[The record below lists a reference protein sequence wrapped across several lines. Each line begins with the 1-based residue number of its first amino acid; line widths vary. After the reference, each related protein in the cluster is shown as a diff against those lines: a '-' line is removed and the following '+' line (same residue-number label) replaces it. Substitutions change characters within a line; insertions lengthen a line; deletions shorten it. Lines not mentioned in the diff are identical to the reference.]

1 MINLHAPEFLL
12 LAVPLAY
19 SFARWGGFQPAW
31 LWSLPIAAWIG
42 LQAFVTGLLPWWSQL
57 WLIVPLAL
65 FLRPWLRRTGVTG
78 GIRFTVVCL
87 LLFGLT
93 GPTWDLGGDGIDVI
107 LVADRSRSMP
117 QGAHRNILELIQN
130 VERNRGLGDRVA
142 VVTFGSTAQVE
153 HRLSATDDLAAYK
166 MQIRPDGSDLNDAL
180 LAALN
185 QVDPNRPARVLVLSD
200 GESNGAS
207 PLSAARR
214 ARELGVPIDFRL
226 YERARAGDAA
236 VRSISLPQTVSPRE
250 PFQFSVE
257 LYADR
262 DVEGTL
268 SVLRDGQVIAKREGP
283 FLTGTNRLNFRDL
296 IEAGGIHNYS
306 AQLEVADDPLA
317 ENNTGAGLV
326 RVDAGPRILVL
337 TSDGAE
343 GNLVGAL
350 KSARLPVDVAV
361 AGQHPL
367 TQDALDP
374 YRAVVIENVPAKELG
389 RLKMERLA
397 QFVEDLGGGLM
408 LTGGQRSFGVG
419 GYFNSPLDDV
429 LPVSMEIR
437 DEHRKTRV
445 AIAIALDRSGS
456 MAVSVAGGK
465 TKMDLANLGTAD
477 CVRLLSPGDSVAV
490 IAVDSSP
497 HVIQKL
503 VDVEDPE
510 AIASRALKIESMG
523 GGIFVYEALVA
534 AGNELMKAEQ
544 LTKHIILFSDAA
556 DSEEPG
562 NYESLLKKYESAG
575 ITVSVI
581 GLGTKSDV
589 DAKLLQDIAKRGS
602 GNIMFTTDPKE
613 LPRLFTEDT
622 MSVARSSFIEQDPET
637 QPAGIPG
644 SPLADAVLLGNLNL
658 GGFPTTGGYNLSY
671 LKPDATAAVVSADEY
686 AAPWAA
692 FWYKGLGRCAAVTLE
707 VDGEFSGQ
715 FGRWESYDDFLVTHA
730 RWLLGGDDPED
741 VFVDI
746 VRQGQDALIT
756 VELDPNRLG
765 KGSGE
770 KPELVVVPPGTERSE
785 PINPDFTWVGP
796 DTLEGRFRMD
806 RTGNWRT
813 LVKTRGQQIKRG
825 PAVTLPYS
833 PEFDPRDGLPLG
845 KEILAEVADLSGGI
859 ERTDVLSVL
868 KNPPRSSRTS
878 SLLPWLFVL
887 GLTLLVLEI
896 AGRRLSL
903 WERLTDAAA
912 ASVPKSVSPRGWLP
926 TWRLS
931 IPSASKRQAAKRT
944 SATAAGASQGAPAE
958 AAPVARPPEKSP
970 SPSEPSR
977 PAADVFA
984 AAKQKAKRR
993 LK

>member
-1 MINLHAPEFLL
+1 MIHLHSPEFLL
-12 LAVPLAY
+12 LGLPLGYA
-19 SFARWGGFQPAW
+19 FARWGGFRPAW
-31 LWSLPIAAWIG
+31 VWLLPIAAWVA
-42 LQAFVTGLLPWWSQL
+42 LQAYVTGLLPWWSHL

-65 FLRPWLRRTGVTG
+65 FLQPWLKQTGVTG
-78 GIRFTVVCL
+78 GIRFALICL
-87 LLFGLT
+87 LLFGLS
-93 GPTWDLGGDGIDVI
+93 GPSWDLGGDGIDVVI
-107 LVADRSRSMP
+107 VADRSRSMP
-117 QGAHRNILELIQN
+117 EGSHRNILELIQN
-130 VERNRGLGDRVA
+130 VERGRRLGDRVA
-142 VVTFGSTAQVE
+142 VVTFGSAAQVE
-153 HRLSATDDLAAYK
+153 HALSREAELTNYVKEVL
-166 MQIRPDGSDLNDAL
+166 PDGSDLNDAL
-180 LAALN
+180 LAGLN
-185 QVDPNRPARVLVLSD
+185 QIDPNRPARILVLSD
-200 GESNGAS
+200 GEANGAS

-214 ARELGVPIDFRL
+214 ARELGVPIDFRVF
-226 YERARAGDAA
+226 ERARAGDAA
-236 VRSISLPQTVSPRE
+236 VRSISLPETVSPRE

-257 LYADR
+257 LFADR

-268 SVLRDGQVIAKREGP
+268 TMFRDDEPIATQEGP
-283 FLTGTNRLNFRDL
+283 FLTGTNRLTFRDL
-296 IEAGGIHNYS
+296 IESGGIHNYT
-306 AQLEVADDPLA
+306 AKLEVADDPLV

-337 TSDGAE
+337 NSDGAE
-343 GNLVGAL
+343 GNLVRAL
-350 KSARLPVDVAV
+350 RSARLPVDVAV

-374 YRAVVIENVPAKELG
+374 YRAVIIENAPAKELG
-389 RLKMERLA
+389 RLKMEHLA
-397 QFVEDLGGGLM
+397 QFVEDLGGGLL

-437 DEHRKTRV
+437 EEHRKTRV

-456 MAVSVAGGK
+456 MAVPVAGGK
-465 TKMDLANLGTAD
+465 TKMDLANIGTAE

-497 HVIQKL
+497 HVVQPLID
-503 VDVEDPE
+503 VDDPE
-510 AIASRALKIESMG
+510 SIAKKALKIESMG

-534 AGNELMKAEQ
+534 AGKELMKAEQ

-562 NYESLLKKYESAG
+562 KYESLLKKYEDSG

-581 GLGTKSDV
+581 GLGTKTDV
-589 DAKLLQDIAKRGS
+589 DAKLLEDVATRGS
-602 GNIMFTTDPKE
+602 GNIMFTTDPEE

-622 MSVARSSFIEQDPET
+622 MAVARSSFIEKDPET

-644 SPLADAVLLGNLNL
+644 VPLPDALLLGNLNL
-658 GGFPTTGGYNLSY
+658 GGFPASDGYNLSY
-671 LKPDATAAVVSADEY
+671 LKPDATAAVISADEY

-692 FWYKGLGRCAAVTLE
+692 FWYKGLGRCAAITLE
-707 VDGEFSGQ
+707 VDGEFSGP
-715 FGRWESYDDFLVTHA
+715 FGQWESYDDFLVTHA
-730 RWLLGGDDPED
+730 RWLLGGDDPDE

-746 VRQGQDALIT
+746 AQQGQDAVIT
-756 VELDPNRLG
+756 VELDPNRPG

-770 KPELVVVPPGTERSE
+770 KPQLVVVPPGTERTD
-785 PINPDFTWVGP
+785 PIEPDFTWVGP

-806 RTGNWRT
+806 RTGSWRT
-813 LVKTRGQQIKRG
+813 LVKTRGREIKRG

-833 PEFDPRDGLPLG
+833 PEFDPRDGLPSG
-845 KEILAEVADLSGGI
+845 KEVLAEVADLSGGV
-859 ERTDVLSVL
+859 ERTDVLGVL
-868 KNPPRSSRTS
+868 KNPPRSARTS

-903 WERLTDAAA
+903 WDRLSDAAA
-912 ASVPKSVSPRGWLP
+912 SAVPETMKPRGWLP
-926 TWRLS
+926 KWKL
-931 IPSASKRQAAKRT
+931 
-944 SATAAGASQGAPAE
+944 
-958 AAPVARPPEKSP
+958 
-970 SPSEPSR
+970 SR
-977 PAADVFA
+977 PRIKRGEKQPVSPATPSVPPVPASTSPQPASAPRDAPNAADVFA